1 MKMIRPIPITPE
13 HVVSTTVVDE
23 LIAPWQSG
31 GPPVVSMSRFGPR
44 KIVFNPAVP
53 LLAML
58 PRTGAPI
65 IHIVDTQDNVLLP
78 TLSLSSGIADFD
90 FSPAGDKWVLAAPGV
105 GDSGYPGLVVM
116 SVADRSV
123 LWSKTSVVGWQHC
136 AWAGTRIVAVRRGS
150 YSDPKD
156 FQVYNGVTGA
166 LQYSYAG
173 AYLGIRA
180 VSADGQY
187 ACLAATAETLEI
199 HDITTG
205 AAALMRV
212 LGSDAGY
219 RMIYQ
224 GAAFAGSGL
233 YFYRYTTR
241 TDGTFDTASIDRSGV
256 FYLAAPYTGTP
267 VRVIDWVAG
276 AGSNGHI
283 TASRSGSLLAIA
295 GGTSS
300 HVYDIGTD
308 AFKPG
313 TTRADFDMR
322 TLSPIAW
329 SHDDAHIAVAPRL
342 LEEHGAYQLRRTTDY
357 ALVPRVAVEYLVG
370 DRVIFDGMIY
380 EALVDHPPLSPTA
393 GLAAD
398 PPQWLR
404 VGATNSRRC
413 FDQKTGSQTTAF
425 ELLEYEIVPGLAFTG
440 IALLNVAAA
449 QARVVV
455 TDPVEGVVYDTGMRD
470 LYDNAHVVDWHEFF
484 FSEYVS
490 LSEIVFT
497 DLPHYPDASVTIS
510 LYSPAAEAACGEIVI
525 GRVATLG
532 GVKYGTSVG
541 IIDYSV
547 KETDAFGNFSVLKR
561 DYSKRAEF
569 DVAVRTPQ
577 VAATHSILARYRA
590 DPVVWVGADDRPET
604 IIYGYYR
611 DFGVTLS
618 TPAWSDCSITVEGI

>member
-1 MKMIRPIPITPE
+1 MKMIRPIPITPA

-31 GPPVVSMSRFGPR
+31 GPPVVSMSAFGPR
-44 KIVFNPAVP
+44 KIVFNPAEP

-65 IHIVDTQDNVLLP
+65 IHIVDTEDNVLLP

-90 FSPAGDKWVLAAPGV
+90 FSPAGDKWLLAAPGM
-105 GDSGYPGLVVM
+105 GDSGYPGLIVM
-116 SVADRSV
+116 SVADRSI

-150 YSDPKD
+150 YTYPKD
-156 FQVYNGVTGA
+156 VQVYNGVTGA

-173 AYLGIRA
+173 EYLGIRA

-187 ACLAATAETLEI
+187 ACLATKSEGLEI

-205 AAALMRV
+205 AASLTRV
-212 LGSDAGY
+212 LGSDTGY

-322 TLSPIAW
+322 PLAPIAW

-370 DRVIFDGMIY
+370 DRVTFDGMIY

-404 VGATNSRRC
+404 VWATNSRRC

-425 ELLEYEIVPGLAFTG
+425 ELLEYEISPDEWVTG
-440 IALLNVAAA
+440 VALMNCNAAV
-449 QARVVV
+449 ARV
-455 TDPVEGVVYDTGMRD
+455 TMSAPGEGVIYDSGERTM
-470 LYDNAHVVDWHEFF
+470 YDDSHVVGWFEWFYL
-484 FSEYVS
+484 EYFPRRDV
-490 LSEIVFT
+490 VFT
-497 DLPHYPDASVTIS
+497 DLPVWPGATLTVS
-510 LYSPAAEAACGEIVI
+510 LYTPAGTVECGEMVL
-525 GRVATLG
+525 GRVSDIG
-532 GVKYGTSVG
+532 GTQYGSGVG
-541 IIDYSV
+541 IIDFSV
-547 KETDAFGNFSVLKR
+547 KEADVFGVYSVMER
-561 DYSKRAEF
+561 GYSKRA
-569 DVAVRTPQ
+569 DYDIAIRPGQ
-577 VAATHSILARYRA
+577 VAGVHNLLAMYRA
-590 DPVVWVGADDRPET
+590 DPVVWVGDEERPET
-604 IIYGYYR
+604 IVYGYYR
-611 DFGVTLS
+611 DFSITLS
-618 TPAWSDCSITVEGI
+618 TPAWCDCALTVEGI